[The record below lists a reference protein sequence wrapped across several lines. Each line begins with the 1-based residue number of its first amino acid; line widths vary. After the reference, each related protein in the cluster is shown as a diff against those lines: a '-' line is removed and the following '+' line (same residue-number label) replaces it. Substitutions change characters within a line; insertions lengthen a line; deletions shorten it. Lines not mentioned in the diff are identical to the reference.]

1 MARRVVFSNLTFW
14 AVYDQKVAQNSEVPG
29 LERPERCPLAS
40 MVQNSPSRRAVPRG
54 QDSLI
59 YNERGLKYNGAI
71 WDGGTG

>member
-14 AVYDQKVAQNSEVPG
+14 AVYDQKVAQKCRGSSGQTDVHW
-29 LERPERCPLAS
+29 RPWS
-40 MVQNSPSRRAVPRG
+40 NSPSRRAVPRG